1 MEAWVHPL
9 SLPPPPPPHHP
20 WDRVDFTPRSN
31 LHIEVGIRCE
41 IPTLDRIGGG
51 GLVGGGLEGGLGS
64 GENSGKRV
72 VTLND
77 FSAPRGPAHLH
88 IGAVGGP
95 QPER

>member
-1 MEAWVHPL
+1 MPAWL
-9 SLPPPPPPHHP
+9 
-20 WDRVDFTPRSN
+20 T
-31 LHIEVGIRCE
+31 IEE
-41 IPTLDRIGGG
+41 QTGGWG
-51 GLVGGGLEGGLGS
+51 WRLKGGGLEGGLGS